1 LQGKELFSDDM
12 LRYVRYFKSKV
23 GLFHNRTHGVMEK
36 PQQELK
42 RTRLEN
48 RKFKNLASFAMQY
61 DQHCNALISEYY
73 DGFRKT
79 FFKRK
84 VRPSPCL
91 QGTDAT
97 FPQHTD
103 IPVENGKEKWCERK
117 RLHGQ
122 DKTIGVYL
130 QKSKFPLHFK
140 SSKRITSHGSDQGR
154 SQDFYKGGGGSYG
167 RKSLEK
173 EKLLVIRIVK
183 EST

>member
-154 SQDFYKGGGGSYG
+154 SQDFYKGGG
-167 RKSLEK
+167 RKLWK
-173 EKLLVIRIVK
+173 KK
-183 EST
+183 P